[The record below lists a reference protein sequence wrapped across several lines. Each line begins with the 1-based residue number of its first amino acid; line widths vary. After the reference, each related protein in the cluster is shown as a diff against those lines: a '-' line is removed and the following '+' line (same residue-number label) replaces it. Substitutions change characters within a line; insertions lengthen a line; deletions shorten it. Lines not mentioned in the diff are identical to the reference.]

1 MKTFVPN
8 YYKDFKCIAQKC
20 KHNCCIGWEIDID
33 EDTLSYYENIKGK
46 FCKKLMQGIEN
57 NDNCASFRLDGKG
70 RCTFLN
76 ENNLCEIILNIGEE
90 SLCQICSDHPR
101 FKNYYSDRIEMGLGL
116 CCEEAGRIILG
127 QDIPFSLVLHSDDDY
142 ENETDDT
149 DSAFYNFRENLFKML
164 NDNTIFL
171 KDKVKKLSSYCEIE
185 TTKISN
191 NEWIDLFLSLE
202 RLDDYWSVVLN
213 QLSETD
219 ISDIE
224 TPEKFNKYF
233 ENLIKYF
240 TYRHITIANDS
251 EMMFFILTSYHMIEN
266 LCKMH
271 IKNYGNLTSEDI
283 IEYCRLYSAE
293 IEYSDEN
300 IDKIIELLYKNEP

>member
-46 FCKKLMQGIEN
+46 FFKKLMQGIEN

-70 RCTFLN
+70 RCAFLN

-101 FKNYYSDRIEMGLGL
+101 FRNYYSDRVEMGLGL

-142 ENETDDT
+142 ENETNDT

-213 QLSETD
+213 QLRETD

-224 TPEKFNKYF
+224 TPEMFNKYF
-233 ENLIKYF
+233 ENLIKYL
-240 TYRHITIANDS
+240 TYRHITEENDS

-266 LCKMH
+266 LCKVH
-271 IKNYGNLTSEDI
+271 IKNYGDLTSEDI
-283 IEYCRLYSAE
+283 VEYCRLYSAE

-300 IDKIIELLYKNEP
+300 IDKIIEISYKNEP